1 MNRSRSRTAALA
13 LALVVASVSAACSDD
28 DGPIGLDRDVVV
40 GTYNLTALTFDPQGS
55 IPQADVLARFPNP
68 QLILTANN
76 SAQLA
81 YLDPSTNLVVTVQ
94 GTYATTVNGVRIDFA
109 ANSAYQQMLF
119 SRRMEFAYDASARTL
134 TFDADAPDGVSRA
147 RLVTLVPSLANEQL
161 LDPTPGR
168 LRIVFTRP

>member
-1 MNRSRSRTAALA
+1 MIRSRSRTTALA
-13 LALVVASVSAACSDD
+13 LALVVASVTAACSDD

-40 GTYNLTALTFDPQGS
+40 GTYNLTTLRFDPQGS
-55 IPQADVLARFPNP
+55 IPEADVLAQFPTP

-81 YLDPSTNLVVTVQ
+81 YLDPATNLVVTIQ
-94 GTYATTVNGVRIDFA
+94 GSYVTTVDGVRIDFA

-119 SRRMEFAYDASARTL
+119 SRQMQFAYNAANRTL
-134 TFDADAPDGVSRA
+134 TFDGESPDGVSRA
-147 RLVTLVPSLANEQL
+147 RLLTLVPSYANEQF

-168 LRIVFTRP
+168 LRIVFTKP

>member
-13 LALVVASVSAACSDD
+13 LALVVASVSAACGDD
-28 DGPIGLDRDVVV
+28 DGPVGLDREVVV
-40 GTYNLTALTFDPQGS
+40 GTYNLTALSFDPQGS
-55 IPQADVLARFPNP
+55 IPEADLLARFPNP
-68 QLILTANN
+68 QLILTSNN

-94 GTYATTVNGVRIDFA
+94 GTYATTVNGVRIDLA
-109 ANSAYQQMLF
+109 ANSGYQQLLF
-119 SRRMEFAYDASARTL
+119 SRRMEFVFDASARTL

-147 RLVTLVPSLANEQL
+147 RLVALVPSLANEQL